1 MPTSTAEH
9 SRGQSGRGGVGFCA
23 SARAGLAAMA
33 NRSERSVHSAE
44 QPADPKRYYRHRIG
58 LGFDSL
64 AKPLVKS
71 GGGVARG
78 VSRLAVEVLGSP
90 CRVVE
95 LSLYLCFGVPHQAA
109 YTFFDLAADVSG
121 CAGYSVFIHGS
132 DPFRYGRRGLLR
144 ATLCQP
150 CNVSPPAM
158 FRRLCKCVRSLPQ
171 VREQLWN

>member
-1 MPTSTAEH
+1 PE
-9 SRGQSGRGGVGFCA
+9 
-23 SARAGLAAMA
+23 
-33 NRSERSVHSAE
+33 
-44 QPADPKRYYRHRIG
+44 RYYRHRIG
-58 LGFDSL
+58 LGFDSP

-90 CRVVE
+90 CRLVE
-95 LSLYLCFGVPHQAA
+95 LSLYLCLASPVRRPTPSSILPPTFLAVP
-109 YTFFDLAADVSG
+109 DILS
-121 CAGYSVFIHGS
+121 SSMGS

-158 FRRLCKCVRSLPQ
+158 FRRLCKCVRYLPQ